1 MKKKLLVFFLTI
13 IPFLTFAQ
21 ENLSIDEQ
29 IEKGF
34 KPFSETVSNIVFYP
48 ITISHGSPKVIG
60 YETVN
65 IAETMLKTK
74 GDNFKGKTV
83 VISGSGKV
91 AQYATERVIQLGAK
105 VVTLSDSSGYI
116 YDSDGI
122 DTSRL
127 AYIMEL
133 INVKH
138 NKINEYITKYPNAKF
153 FKDKKPWEVNCDV
166 ALSCAIQSNFGE
178 NEAKILVENGVSCV
192 VEGINMSTSSEVTAI
207 FKKAK
212 VPFSNTGGKD
222 VPIVIIILLL
232 GALYFTIYNRFAN
245 IRLLGVAINAAKG
258 KYDDIDHHVAETV
271 AGDSTPNDDGDSFET
286 IQKEGV
292 IGEVTHFQALT
303 AALSATVG
311 LGNIAGVAV
320 AIAIGGPG
328 ATLWMILAGFIG
340 MSSKLV
346 EATLGVKYREV
357 GEDGKIYGGPMY
369 YLTKGLKENNM
380 AGLGKFLA
388 VFFAIMVVGGSFGGG
403 NMFQANQAAAQF
415 KLLFNITSG
424 NGGFLFGLALATIV
438 GLVII
443 GGIKR
448 IGKVTERVVPFM
460 AIIYVGAALVI
471 VFMNFSYIPDAFAQI
486 WNGAFNASATVGGFI
501 GVMIVGFQRA
511 AFSNEAGVGSASI
524 AHAAVKTRFPASEG
538 IVASIG
544 PFVDTV
550 IICTMSA
557 MVIVIMNLKNDLFQY
572 GDVISKKV
580 LLNATGER
588 IGGVDL
594 TSVAFDAAIPNF
606 SIILTIAVILFAF
619 STLLSWSYYG
629 LQGWYYLFGRTKI
642 ADYSYKLLFLFFVIV
657 GSSISLGSVI
667 DFSDAMIFAMVFPNI
682 IGLIILA
689 PKVRA
694 EIKRYLKA
702 IGHSG

>member
-1 MKKKLLVFFLTI
+1 MKKKLLLLIATI
-13 IPFLTFAQ
+13 LPFLTFAQ
-21 ENLSIDEQ
+21 DNLRIDER

-34 KPFSETVSNIVFYP
+34 APFSKFISDIVFFS
-48 ITISHGSPKVIG
+48 IK
-60 YETVN
+60 
-65 IAETMLKTK
+65 IA
-74 GDNFKGKTV
+74 
-83 VISGSGKV
+83 
-91 AQYATERVIQLGAK
+91 
-105 VVTLSDSSGYI
+105 
-116 YDSDGI
+116 
-122 DTSRL
+122 
-127 AYIMEL
+127 
-133 INVKH
+133 
-138 NKINEYITKYPNAKF
+138 
-153 FKDKKPWEVNCDV
+153 
-166 ALSCAIQSNFGE
+166 
-178 NEAKILVENGVSCV
+178 
-192 VEGINMSTSSEVTAI
+192 
-207 FKKAK
+207 
-212 VPFSNTGGKD
+212 GKD
-222 VPIVIIILLL
+222 VPIVIIILLV
-232 GALYFTIYNRFAN
+232 GALYFTLYNRFAN
-245 IRLLGVAINAAKG
+245 FRLLGVAIRAAKG
-258 KYDDIDHHVAETV
+258 KYDDVDHHVAETM
-271 AGDSTPNDDGDSFET
+271 AGDPTPNDDGDSFET

-328 ATLWMILAGFIG
+328 ATIWMILAGLIG

-369 YLTKGLKENNM
+369 YLTKGLKEKGLT
-380 AGLGKFLA
+380 GLGKVLA

-415 KLLFNITSG
+415 KILMKTDSG
-424 NGGFLFGLALATIV
+424 SVGFFFGLLMAVLV

-448 IGKVTERVVPFM
+448 IGKVTEKVVPFM
-460 AIIYVGAALVI
+460 AIIYVGAALIIIFINLPTVPGA
-471 VFMNFSYIPDAFAQI
+471 FSQI
-486 WNGAFNASATVGGFI
+486 WDGAFNANSALGGVI

-550 IICTMSA
+550 IICTMTA
-557 MVIVIMNLKNDLFQY
+557 LVIVIMNLKKGLFEY
-572 GDVISKKV
+572 GDVIHKEV

-588 IGGVDL
+588 IGGVDM
-594 TSVAFDAAIPNF
+594 TSLAFDAAIPNF

-619 STLLSWSYYG
+619 STMLSWSYYG
-629 LQGWYYLFGRTKI
+629 LQGWVYLFGRGKLADKI
-642 ADYSYKLLFLFFVIV
+642 YKLLFLVFVVI
-657 GSSISLGSVI
+657 GSSASLGSVI

-689 PKVRA
+689 PKVRK
-694 EIKRYLKA
+694 EIKRYLSA
-702 IGHSG
+702 IGHSK